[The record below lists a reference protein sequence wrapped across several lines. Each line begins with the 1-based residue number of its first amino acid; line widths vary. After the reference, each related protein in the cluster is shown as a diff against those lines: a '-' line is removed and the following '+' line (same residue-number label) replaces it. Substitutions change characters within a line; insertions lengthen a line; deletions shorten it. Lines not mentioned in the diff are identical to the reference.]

1 MPKFRLDRVKEV
13 KEKLLDDK
21 RAEMESCLAEIDIM
35 SNDIRIMDDDIN
47 VNYDRIAVTTL
58 SGSDYYLLK
67 EHIIHLE
74 GKKCELIGQRE
85 NLRSAADSLRSQLVE
100 LLKEI
105 KMLEILKSKAL
116 RTIKKSEN
124 KREQKILDELA
135 LRLND

>member
-21 RAEMESCLAEIDIM
+21 RAEMENCLTEIDKITT
-35 SNDIRIMDDDIN
+35 DISMMDYNIN
-47 VNYDRIAVTTL
+47 VNYESITVTTL
-58 SGSDYYLLK
+58 NGNDYYVLK

-74 GKKCELIGQRE
+74 GKKCELIGQRQ